1 MDEPSWPE
9 VVEEVFLPGTA
20 TIIMKGPIMHKRLT
34 GALCAGLLLHGLV
47 TTANA
52 ALLGRL
58 PATPGGTDY
67 QAYYDEQL
75 NITWAAD
82 PNIKATM
89 NNWSTANA
97 WAAGLTIG
105 GVSGWR
111 LPSADVNGDTT
122 VVNCSPGGVAGC
134 ADNEM
139 GFLFWE
145 EGITAGAPS
154 PFSNV
159 QAFVYWSGTEW
170 ALDNSDAWYFTF
182 NNGSQTAGSKS
193 LTGLFA
199 WAVRSGD
206 VAR

>member
-1 MDEPSWPE
+1 
-9 VVEEVFLPGTA
+9 
-20 TIIMKGPIMHKRLT
+20 MHKRII
-34 GALCAGLLLHGLV
+34 GALCAGSLFLGLV

-111 LPSADVNGDTT
+111 LPSTDVNGDTT